1 MASKTSLPLILIA
14 AVSPSNGIGCSG
26 GLPWRLSGEM
36 AYFRRV
42 TNFVPISTDG
52 NQSINAVLMG
62 KNTWNSIPTKFR
74 PLKGR
79 INVVISSKATDSEL
93 GM

>member
-1 MASKTSLPLILIA
+1 MTSKAYPLPLILIA
-14 AVSPSNGIGCSG
+14 AVSPSNGIGSSG

-42 TNFVPISTDG
+42 TNFVPTYG
-52 NQSINAVLMG
+52 NPPKMNAVLMG
-62 KNTWNSIPTKFR
+62 RNTWQSIPTKFR

-79 INVVISSKATDSEL
+79 INVVISSKATENEL